1 MRKSF
6 ILRILLSMTIITFI
20 ISCIK
25 EKEIGCT
32 DPIAVNYDPDAT
44 SIPGSDV
51 GHCIYDSSCLTL
63 IQNVDINDYLMDS
76 YTIDTAFITAIF

>member
-6 ILRILLSMTIITFI
+6 ILRILLSITIITFI

-25 EKEIGCT
+25 EKEIGCN
-32 DPIAVNYDPDAT
+32 DPTAVNYDPDAT

-51 GHCIYDSSCLTL
+51 ITVFTTFLYDFNPKCR
-63 IQNVDINDYLMDS
+63 Y
-76 YTIDTAFITAIF
+76 